1 VARGAPFPR
10 GLTAVPR
17 LYVDPARFGDDRI
30 DVAGEDVRY
39 LARVLRLRPGD
50 ELVLFDGAG
59 HEARGRIARLD
70 RRQAQI
76 EIQERLAAPPPLP
89 ARTLILAM
97 PRADKVDLVVQ
108 KATEL
113 GVARIMLAQAERSA
127 PGGEAAAPGRVR
139 RWEKIAREAARQ
151 SGRAD
156 VPLLAPLQPLERALE
171 GAPAS
176 AARLL
181 FWEEAR
187 GVRLRA
193 ELRAE
198 DLAGEVVV
206 AVGPEGGFSR
216 HEVDVARAIG
226 YRVCGLGPLT
236 LRAETAAL
244 AALVLVGACAG
255 ELG

>member
-1 VARGAPFPR
+1 VACGAPCAR
-10 GLTAVPR
+10 GLTGVPR
-17 LYVDPARFGDDRI
+17 LFVDPARFGGDSI

-50 ELVLFDGAG
+50 ELVLFDGQG
-59 HEARGRIARLD
+59 HQARGRIARLD

-76 EIQERLAAPPPLP
+76 EIQERLAAPPRLP
-89 ARTLILAM
+89 ARTLILAI

-113 GVARIMLAQAERSA
+113 GVARIVLAQAERSA

-139 RWEKIAREAARQ
+139 RWERIAREAARQ

-156 VPLLAPLQPLERALE
+156 VPALVALQPLERALE
-171 GAPAS
+171 SAPAS

-187 GVRLRA
+187 AIRLRDQLRA
-193 ELRAE
+193 EE
-198 DLAGEVVV
+198 LAGEAVV

-216 HEVDVARAIG
+216 REVELARAIG